1 MKLTKKKNDAGS
13 IRKVWNNDKTRCY
26 GVVGVIRDLI
36 QSGIL
41 EYSDYNDAIW
51 CFIRGFNADAMARSL
66 SREEALRRFD
76 YGFGIFLKGIRA

>member
-1 MKLTKKKNDAGS
+1 MNLTKKKNDAGS

-41 EYSDYNDAIW
+41 EYSDYDNALW
-51 CFIRGFNADAMARSL
+51 CFIPAASGPGYDAHFGKTCS
-66 SREEALRRFD
+66 EALELLD
-76 YGFGIFLKGIRA
+76 I